1 MLMEKAPTFIV
12 RAKTGWATR
21 LKPQIRWYLGYV
33 ESSNDVWFF
42 ATNLEISNEK
52 GLPLRQK
59 LTRRI
64 LQEKGDVITG
74 YEAHRLPYSGRGELL
89 IMP

>member
-1 MLMEKAPTFIV
+1 MEKAPTFIA

-21 LKPQIRWYLGYV
+21 LKAQIRWYLGYV

-59 LTRRI
+59 LPRRI
-64 LQEKGDVITG
+64 LQDKG
-74 YEAHRLPYSGRGELL
+74 L
-89 IMP
+89 I